1 MLSILNVLEDSGNY
15 EKLETENEII
25 KQQFAKNS

>member
-15 EKLETENEII
+15 EKLETGNEII